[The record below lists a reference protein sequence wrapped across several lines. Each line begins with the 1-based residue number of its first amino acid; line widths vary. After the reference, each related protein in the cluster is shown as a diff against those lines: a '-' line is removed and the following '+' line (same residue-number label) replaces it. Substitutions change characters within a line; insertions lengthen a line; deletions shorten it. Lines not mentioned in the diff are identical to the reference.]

1 MFKVLNATCKKIK
14 VHNNAHQIQKNIS
27 AVNVLLIFYIKLTV
41 EADYSYVQTITTKVI
56 LSTSASNVKHTT
68 VVAWYSTM
76 YYTLTVV
83 TVSLWLFYEV
93 LPHSSFSHPQHTVL
107 GSDRQ
112 RQSQKTVSGI
122 GLEFLLSRSRGHFRM
137 LHNIYMYSLYL
148 LTSDYIKKV
157 DVIIHLG

>member
-68 VVAWYSTM
+68 VVA
-76 YYTLTVV
+76 
-83 TVSLWLFYEV
+83 
-93 LPHSSFSHPQHTVL
+93 
-107 GSDRQ
+107 
-112 RQSQKTVSGI
+112 
-122 GLEFLLSRSRGHFRM
+122 
-137 LHNIYMYSLYL
+137 
-148 LTSDYIKKV
+148 
-157 DVIIHLG
+157 